1 MVATNAFYAIKRT
14 ERWKRTNLQIES
26 VWSCCEEPRTVVSR
40 ISFGIWFTCCVAELL
55 VAYDARMSPLAIVV
69 LTGGWCAWW
78 APFFLYK
85 RNTSAPLK
93 RDARARWGIIL
104 QGAGFALVWQGPFWM
119 RSVAGWRL
127 SLSVLFFAVAAT
139 LSWTARPTL
148 GRQWRL
154 DAGLNEDHELVRSG
168 PYTIVRHPI
177 YLSML
182 VMLLATGVLIARP
195 PALAV
200 ALAVALIGTE
210 IRVRVEDS
218 LLVSRFGTEFDE
230 YRRRV
235 PAYLPMLR

>member
-1 MVATNAFYAIKRT
+1 LRSLPYQKCSPN
-14 ERWKRTNLQIES
+14 
-26 VWSCCEEPRTVVSR
+26 P
-40 ISFGIWFTCCVAELL
+40 
-55 VAYDARMSPLAIVV
+55 VAYDPRMPPLAMTI
-69 LTGGWCAWW
+69 LTGGWCVWL

-85 RNTSAPLK
+85 RNTSAPQQ
-93 RDARARWGIIL
+93 RDPRARWGIIL

-119 RSVAGWRL
+119 RNVAGWRL
-127 SLSVLFFAVAAT
+127 PLSVLFFAMAAM
-139 LSWTARPTL
+139 LSWTARRTL

-154 DAGLNEDHELVRSG
+154 DAGLNDDHELVRSG

-182 VMLLATGVLIARP
+182 LMMLATGVLIGRP

-200 ALAVALIGTE
+200 ALAVALVGTE

-218 LLVSRFGTEFDE
+218 LLVSRFGSDFDE

-235 PAYLPMLR
+235 PAYLPLLR